1 MDLGVCRIGYTSGW
15 VLEIDLYSSMAQVC
29 KWMGK
34 KELLPKHSVLS
45 TPFWR
50 GSGIKKTN
58 ASVW

>member
-45 TPFWR
+45 TPF
-50 GSGIKKTN
+50 
-58 ASVW
+58 